1 MIFAIKPISTGGTKK
16 TVEFCKKHNKPWVEI
31 YHTGHVWADGREKI
45 KTKSIRVM
53 AKMLR
58 EFVSDHEIGTLN
70 VAGPRASKEPGI
82 GDFVREV
89 LEAAFPR

>member
-1 MIFAIKPISTGGTKK
+1 MIFAINPILTGGTKK
-16 TVEFCKKHNKPWVEI
+16 TVEFCKKHNKPWFEI
-31 YHTGHVWADGREKI
+31 YHTGQVRADGREKI
-45 KTKSIRVM
+45 KTQSIRVM

-58 EFVSDHEIGTLN
+58 EFVSDNEIGTLN